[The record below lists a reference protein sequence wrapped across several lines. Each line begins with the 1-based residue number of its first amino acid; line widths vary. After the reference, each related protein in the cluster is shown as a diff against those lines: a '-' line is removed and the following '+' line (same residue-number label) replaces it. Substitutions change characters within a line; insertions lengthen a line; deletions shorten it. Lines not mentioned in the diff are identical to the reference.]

1 MAISPLSVQSL
12 LLRPA
17 IIGKAELGS
26 ATGFIVLRQ
35 ERAYLITNWH
45 VVSGRDPYTGQP
57 LASHGGTP
65 DCLNV
70 AYLLPP
76 TASGLSWEL
85 RQEPLLDDSG
95 APRWL
100 EHPTFGRRVDVAALP
115 LTKADGAQIMPYTL
129 GPPPSSAAIRAM
141 VADFVNIVGFPFGVT
156 AAGAIAI
163 WTKGAIASEPEID
176 FDMRPCFLIDARTR
190 QGQSG
195 SPVIAYSPGGPT
207 VMEDGSLAILTGT
220 AVNLLGIYSGRINK
234 ESDLGMVWKPRAI
247 QDIVENGKPGNDRLV
262 P

>member
-1 MAISPLSVQSL
+1 
-12 LLRPA
+12 
-17 IIGKAELGS
+17 
-26 ATGFIVLRQ
+26 
-35 ERAYLITNWH
+35 
-45 VVSGRDPYTGQP
+45 
-57 LASHGGTP
+57 
-65 DCLNV
+65 
-70 AYLLPP
+70 
-76 TASGLSWEL
+76 
-85 RQEPLLDDSG
+85 
-95 APRWL
+95 
-100 EHPTFGRRVDVAALP
+100 
-115 LTKADGAQIMPYTL
+115 
-129 GPPPSSAAIRAM
+129 M